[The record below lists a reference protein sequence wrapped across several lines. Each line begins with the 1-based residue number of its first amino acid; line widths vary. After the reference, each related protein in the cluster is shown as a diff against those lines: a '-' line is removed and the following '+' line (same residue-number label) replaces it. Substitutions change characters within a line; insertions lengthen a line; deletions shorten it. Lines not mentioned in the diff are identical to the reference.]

1 MGTNSFLLDTSANA
15 EPTFTRGV
23 ISAFKQ
29 AKGDKKNLI
38 QTDASINHGNSGG
51 PAVSS
56 DGKVIGIATYGL
68 SPDDGSGN
76 YNFLRDV
83 GDLEAL
89 MTKNNVPQETSVTFN
104 TWKNG
109 LENFWLSY
117 FKYAKKD
124 FESITKNYPV
134 HPTVGKYLAEAK
146 TKIGTPEDLT
156 PRFTRNERRLYMGA
170 SGGLMIL
177 SLVAIVFLSTSDL
190 LDSRKK
196 TNPPTSLQSRSART
210 A

>member
-76 YNFLRDV
+76 YNFLRDI

-89 MTKNNVPQETSVTFN
+89 MTKNNIPQEPGVIFN
-104 TWKNG
+104 TWKDG
-109 LENFWLSY
+109 LENYWLSY
-117 FKYAKKD
+117 FKYAKND
-124 FESITKNYPV
+124 FESIVESYPV
-134 HPTVGKYLAEAK
+134 HPTVGKYLAETQ

-156 PRFTRNERRLYMGA
+156 PRFTRNERRFYIGA
-170 SGGLMIL
+170 SSGVMAISIIAIAIL
-177 SLVAIVFLSTSDL
+177 AVLDF

-196 TNPPTSLQSRSART
+196 VNPPAPLSPQPVQTF
-210 A
+210 